1 MIFSQKNNKAEE
13 LRACLLNHVKKPLVR
28 LTDEPFVWD
37 VLHLNFINN
46 TRFKEQTNPKKS
58 KEGSSLSPF
67 RESFTEIPSAKQSHL
82 LIRIILAF
90 APGVG
95 GRLRLW
101 GWEGCHGNHVLKGN
115 ASTLKSNVLGEPGA
129 SYTGLLGHDEGEML
143 TEAWLKGYYVHL
155 AENPTRK
162 KEWHS

>member
-1 MIFSQKNNKAEE
+1 M
-13 LRACLLNHVKKPLVR
+13 LNHVKKPLVR
-28 LTDEPFVWD
+28 HTDEPFVWD

-95 GRLRLW
+95 GRLRL
-101 GWEGCHGNHVLKGN
+101 
-115 ASTLKSNVLGEPGA
+115 
-129 SYTGLLGHDEGEML
+129 
-143 TEAWLKGYYVHL
+143 
-155 AENPTRK
+155 
-162 KEWHS
+162 